1 MGNYINGYNKPRFRI
16 TDISG
21 VLVEIIDLPICM
33 VQGLTESYKKL
44 FKTHELQNRAL
55 VNFDYKGERISFT
68 LDYSS
73 LIVKP
78 TALQI
83 QNLENYLDSFD
94 DYKVYLYPRVD
105 NLSRFFEVTLPQ
117 DYGYNLNIHN
127 NGQNAI
133 GNKGVI
139 PTVITKFAVPKNW
152 QDPDNLS
159 RPLPFNLK

>member
-94 DYKVYLYPRVD
+94 DYKVYLYPRDD
-105 NLSRFFEVTLPQ
+105 NLSRFFEVMLPK
-117 DYGYNLNIHN
+117 DYGYNQKEKKHVYTLVQADFIGLEKLIVFFYGLLIH
-127 NGQNAI
+127 
-133 GNKGVI
+133 
-139 PTVITKFAVPKNW
+139 
-152 QDPDNLS
+152 
-159 RPLPFNLK
+159 RE